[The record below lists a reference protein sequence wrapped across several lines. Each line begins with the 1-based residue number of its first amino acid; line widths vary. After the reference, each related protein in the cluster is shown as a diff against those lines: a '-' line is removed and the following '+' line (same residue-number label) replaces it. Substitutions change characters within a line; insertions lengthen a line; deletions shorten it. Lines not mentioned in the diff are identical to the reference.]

1 MNIDT
6 SIDPVAECSILIR
19 FHSDP
24 NDHLSWAIG
33 EISHYLSNQ
42 LGVWVMNVTPSFDSI
57 LIDYLPHRISIFEFV
72 PYLEKLVTEALH
84 HMPEYHQ
91 PDILELPIYYD
102 VSVGPDLELYTEKG
116 IAIEDVISRHCD
128 TEYTVGAIGF
138 SAGFAFLSQVDPAIQ
153 LPRKRTPRVS
163 LPKGSVG
170 IANHQTAIY
179 PSDSPG
185 GWNIIGNC
193 PIDLYHPNSHPIL
206 PFTIGTRVR
215 LKRIE
220 LDEFISLGGQIT
232 EGWQ

>member
-1 MNIDT
+1 MKIET

-19 FHSDP
+19 FHSSP
-24 NDHLSWAIG
+24 NDHLSWVIG

-42 LGVWVMNVTPSFDSI
+42 LGTWVMNVTPSFDSI
-57 LIDYLPHRISIFEFV
+57 LVDYLPHRVSIFEFV

-84 HMPEYHQ
+84 HMPEFHQ
-91 PDILELPIYYD
+91 PEVIELPVYYD
-102 VSVGPDLELYTEKG
+102 TTVGPDLALYTQQGLEV
-116 IAIEDVISRHCD
+116 EDVISRHCS

-138 SAGFAFLSQVDPAIQ
+138 SAGFAFLTDVDPTIQ
-153 LPRKRTPRVS
+153 LPRKATPRVS

-170 IANHQTAIY
+170 IANNQTAIY

-193 PIDLYHPNSHPIL
+193 PIELYHPNNTPIL
-206 PFTIGTRVR
+206 PFKIGTRIR
-215 LKRIE
+215 FRRI
-220 LDEFISLGGQIT
+220 DGNEFLTLGGRIT